1 MNAAL
6 TKMVGDSLAMIID
19 GEEKN
24 SNFDLSTRNIKRVL
38 YHPQIVS
45 DLARR

>member
-6 TKMVGDSLAMIID
+6 TKLVGDSLAMVID

-45 DLARR
+45 DLARQ